1 MSSGSICSLCVST
14 NVAVGEPLSDVAG
27 QKGVSIAD
35 GRVRDMCVSAASTL
49 CVLRRRGRAGLLLG
63 RGG

>member
-35 GRVRDMCVSAASTL
+35 GGWGMCVSAASTL
-49 CVLRRRGRAGLLLG
+49 SVLRRRGRAGLLLG